1 METYLERYQKENKR
15 QKAAIEQFEKQV
27 HAERTEKE
35 TTVVEKQRKVE
46 SLNIQIEEEKAQAEL
61 LRVDRDRLQV
71 IKG

>member
-71 IKG
+71 IEG

>member
-1 METYLERYQKENKR
+1 METYLEKYQKENKQ